1 MAARPQPLRPE
12 ADKEPV
18 PPRSTVAPAPGGS
31 GRKVQRLII
40 LALVLIGAWFAAQE
54 ARERMLFVKEI
65 DARIVA
71 ELIAVSSRVDG
82 RLTEISVRPGVAITR
97 GQVLARVDSRE
108 SELLV
113 TELEARASGLESER
127 RRMMAERDLIDMQT
141 RTRLDTQLSTANA
154 AQATVTALDPQLN
167 LALSELARAESLF
180 ERRVIAMQQVEQA
193 RATALRI
200 EGEHR
205 AAKAEYEEAVAR
217 LSEARADRARLKV
230 IDEEMDMLVH
240 RRAELLAKLALQQ
253 IDLADRVVRAP
264 VDGVV
269 DITFVEAG
277 EYVRPGQRIAIVHDP
292 DRVWVESNIKET
304 QIARLRVGQRVRV
317 SVDAYPDV
325 SFQGTLESIGTSTTA
340 SYALLP
346 NPNPSGNF
354 TKVTQRLPVRIALE
368 NADRRLHPGMM
379 VEVQIDV
386 GGD

>member
-12 ADKEPV
+12 PEKEA
-18 PPRSTVAPAPGGS
+18 PPSRSVVVSPGGA

-40 LALVLIGAWFAAQE
+40 LALVLIGGWFALQE
-54 ARERMLFVKEI
+54 AHQRVLFVKEL
-65 DARIVA
+65 DARVVA
-71 ELIAVSSRVDG
+71 DLVTVSSRVAG
-82 RLTEISVRPGVAITR
+82 RLIEVSVRAGDPITR
-97 GQVLARVDSRE
+97 GQVLARVDARE
-108 SELLV
+108 SELMV
-113 TELEARASGLESER
+113 EELEARAKGLASER
-127 RRMMAERDLIDMQT
+127 NRMMAERDLIDMQT
-141 RTRLDTQLSTANA
+141 RTRLETQLSTANA
-154 AQATVTALDPQLN
+154 AQATANALDPQLE

-180 ERRVIAMQQVEQA
+180 EKRVIAMQQVEQT
-193 RATALRI
+193 RATARRI

-205 AAKAEYEEAVAR
+205 AAKAEYEESVAR
-217 LSEARADRARLKV
+217 LAEARADRARLKV
-230 IDEEMDMLVH
+230 IDEELDMLSH
-240 RRAELLAKLALQQ
+240 RRDELVARLALQQ
-253 IDLADRVVRAP
+253 IDLEDRVIRAP
-264 VDGVV
+264 ADGVV

-304 QIARLRVGQRVRV
+304 QISRLKEGQPVRIV
-317 SVDAYPDV
+317 VDAYPDARYT
-325 SFQGTLESIGTSTTA
+325 GRLESIGSSTTA

-386 GGD
+386 GGN

>member
-12 ADKEPV
+12 PEKEATPA
-18 PPRSTVAPAPGGS
+18 RSVVASPGGT

-40 LALVLIGAWFAAQE
+40 LALVLIGGWFALQE
-54 ARERMLFVKEI
+54 AHQRVLFVKEI
-65 DARIVA
+65 DARVVA
-71 ELIAVSSRVDG
+71 DLVTVSSRVAG
-82 RLTEISVRPGVAITR
+82 RLIEVSVRAGDPITR
-97 GQVLARVDSRE
+97 GQVLARVDARE
-108 SELLV
+108 SELMV
-113 TELEARASGLESER
+113 EELEARAQGLESER
-127 RRMMAERDLIDMQT
+127 KRMMAERDLIDMQT
-141 RTRLDTQLSTANA
+141 RTRLETQLSTANA
-154 AQATVTALDPQLN
+154 AQATANALDPQLE

-180 ERRVIAMQQVEQA
+180 EKRVIPMQQVEQT
-193 RATALRI
+193 RATARRI

-205 AAKAEYEEAVAR
+205 AAKAEYEESVAR
-217 LSEARADRARLKV
+217 LAEARADRARLKV
-230 IDEEMDMLVH
+230 IDEELDMLAH
-240 RRAELLAKLALQQ
+240 RRDELVARLALQQ
-253 IDLADRVVRAP
+253 IDFEDRVIRAP

-304 QIARLRVGQRVRV
+304 QISRLKEGQPVRIM
-317 SVDAYPDV
+317 VDAYPDARYT
-325 SFQGTLESIGTSTTA
+325 GRLESIGSSTTA

-354 TKVTQRLPVRIALE
+354 TKVTQRLPVRITLE

-379 VEVQIDV
+379 DEVQIDV